1 MALLAKLLILVYFA
15 ALHLHITLPGEMAL
29 ATSLAMIL
37 GLSSSDPALVTRYMV
52 MIKNEALIRMGIGEK
67 ACFNCRF
74 SSTKSGLAWCRK
86 RKEIVWDLSAQ
97 GEECLEWSIKVP
109 YSVRIWVAREMLY

>member
-1 MALLAKLLILVYFA
+1 
-15 ALHLHITLPGEMAL
+15 MAL
-29 ATSLAMIL
+29 ASSLAMIL
-37 GLSSSDPALVTRYMV
+37 GLSSSDPALETRYMV

>member
-1 MALLAKLLILVYFA
+1 M
-15 ALHLHITLPGEMAL
+15 
-29 ATSLAMIL
+29 
-37 GLSSSDPALVTRYMV
+37 
-52 MIKNEALIRMGIGEK
+52 MIKNEAMIRTGIGEK
-67 ACFNCRF
+67 GCFNCRF

-86 RKEIVWDLSAQ
+86 RKQIVWDLSTQ